1 MLMVLD
7 DIIVQ
12 ISDYI
17 FNSPTEIKLYLKL
30 KEHIPK
36 QTNIFSVK
44 AQYSPFQRVSVIVVK

>member
-12 ISDYI
+12 ISGYI
-17 FNSPTEIKLYLKL
+17 FNSPTEIQLYLIF

-36 QTNIFSVK
+36 QINLFSVK
-44 AQYSPFQRVSVIVVK
+44 AQYSPFQRISVIVVK